1 MSEKKPEIISL
12 FDSRVGFFGR
22 MVVSYGTL
30 LACIGVGVLIQS
42 DALQW
47 VGAVIWFVGM
57 ISTSVSYATKAH
69 KTPQEAADYLNKH
82 YGVKA
87 LCATPTD
94 CRRLSG

>member
-1 MSEKKPEIISL
+1 MSDKKPEIISL
-12 FDSRVGFFGR
+12 FDGRVGFWGR

-30 LACIGVGVLIQS
+30 LACIGVGVLVKS

-47 VGAVIWFVGM
+47 IGAIIWFVGV

-69 KTPQEAADYLNKH
+69 KTPQEAANYLFKN

-87 LCATPTD
+87 D
-94 CRRLSG
+94 